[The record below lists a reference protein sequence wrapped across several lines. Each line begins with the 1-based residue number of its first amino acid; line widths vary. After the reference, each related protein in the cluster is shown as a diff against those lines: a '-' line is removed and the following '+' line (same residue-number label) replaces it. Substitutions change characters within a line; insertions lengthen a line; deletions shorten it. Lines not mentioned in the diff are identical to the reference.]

1 MCNDLKFDAWFTY
14 RFNMDLYGVCE
25 CVKTIIVTV
34 FICVLME
41 CKISFPFQ
49 IWSITSNYRS
59 MTDDCIKNDNRHT
72 LKFHTLWQILY
83 TEFFHKNR
91 ANNNGDN
98 KKRLWKSSAKKK
110 PRTSKSSKSEK
121 AISNKWQNR
130 KYGKQAEKKQVERKL
145 TFQTRTH
152 LSLHNTEIH
161 TRRFPTKYLNIFRVR
176 IAPHH
181 PHSFSFTHSW
191 FPICTH

>member
-1 MCNDLKFDAWFTY
+1 MVY
-14 RFNMDLYGVCE
+14 ISVQYGFIWCMWVCE
-25 CVKTIIVTV
+25 NDNCNR
-34 FICVLME
+34 FHLRFDGMQ
-41 CKISFPFQ
+41 ISFPFQ